1 MLLGKVSC
9 KYQLGQVG
17 LLFYLC
23 LIILKWMS
31 DLVFS
36 AREHVSFF
44 IAVTKYLNEQLK
56 EGLILFQFQQPCQW
70 VVGWVHCLGSE
81 VKQLGEE
88 GLIEQNYSPE
98 ENKDRR
104 EV

>member
-44 IAVTKYLNEQLK
+44 IAVIKYLNETT
-56 EGLILFQFQQPCQW
+56 
-70 VVGWVHCLGSE
+70 
-81 VKQLGEE
+81 
-88 GLIEQNYSPE
+88 
-98 ENKDRR
+98 
-104 EV
+104 